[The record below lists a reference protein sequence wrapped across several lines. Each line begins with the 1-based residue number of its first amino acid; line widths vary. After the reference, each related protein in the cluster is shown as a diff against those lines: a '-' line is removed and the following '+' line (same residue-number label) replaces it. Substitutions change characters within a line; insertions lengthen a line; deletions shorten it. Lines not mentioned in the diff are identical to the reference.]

1 MSKRHLE
8 VVWEIPPL
16 IPENSWKKGA
26 GKAKKAGTDEAD
38 RVALSGLC
46 TGTIMFQGRCM
57 YP

>member
-8 VVWEIPPL
+8 VVWEILLL
-16 IPENSWKKGA
+16 IPENSQEKGA

-38 RVALSGLC
+38 RAALSGLC
-46 TGTIMFQGRCM
+46 TGTSMFQGRRM